1 MEKQETK
8 PKVLV
13 VDDSEFELQL
23 VDFILQEKNYQTVL
37 AGNGSDALLILEN
50 LTPDLILLDIM
61 LPDFDG
67 FEVCKRIKAIDKL
80 KDIPVI
86 FFTSLSNID
95 DIVKGFEAG
104 GVDYVTKPFNT
115 DELLVRIKNHLDLIN
130 SKRKIELQARELSQA
145 NALKDKMFS
154 VISHDLRSPVSSIK
168 LALDFISKGLVKPT
182 DELFNETIN
191 DLVKTTDEAYILLEN
206 LLGWAKSQSNILN
219 VFPESLDLKPL
230 ASNIAG
236 LLKLTSENKKIRI
249 ENNIPEGIT
258 VFADIQMIQSVLRN
272 LLSNALKFTPE
283 NGSVEMSAVEMNTEV
298 KVSIKDSGVGI
309 SESNLKR
316 IFDQDQPLKTTGT
329 NKESGSGLGLI
340 LCKDFVEKT
349 GGRIWVESEEGKG
362 STFIFTIPVNRIREI
377 K

>member
-37 AGNGSDALLILEN
+37 AGNGSDTLLILEN

-67 FEVCKRIKAIDKL
+67 FEVCKRIKAVDKL

-182 DELFNETIN
+182 DELFNVTIN

>member
-37 AGNGSDALLILEN
+37 AGNGTDALIILET

-67 FEVCKRIKAIDKL
+67 FEVCKKLKTIDTI

-115 DELLVRIKNHLDLIN
+115 DELLVRIKTHLDLIN

-182 DELFNETIN
+182 DELFNETIKG
-191 DLVKTTDEAYILLEN
+191 LVKTTDEAYILLEN

-219 VFPESLDLKPL
+219 VYPESLDLKLL
-230 ASNIAG
+230 ASSIAG
-236 LLKLTSENKKIRI
+236 LLKLNSENKKISI

-258 VFADIQMIQSVLRN
+258 VFADMQMIQSVLRN

-283 NGSVEMSAVEMNTEV
+283 NGSVEMNALEMNTEV
-298 KVSIKDSGVGI
+298 IISIKDSGVGI
-309 SESNLKR
+309 SEPSLKR
-316 IFDQDQPLKTTGT
+316 IFDQDQPVKTLGT

-340 LCKDFVEKT
+340 LCKDFVEKN
-349 GGRIWVESEEGKG
+349 GGKIWVESEKGKG
-362 STFIFTIPVNRIREI
+362 SIFSFTVPVNSII

>member
-86 FFTSLSNID
+86 FVTSLSNID

-182 DELFNETIN
+182 DELFNVTIN

-362 STFIFTIPVNRIREI
+362 STFIFTIPLNRIREI

>member
-37 AGNGSDALLILEN
+37 AGNGTDALLILET

-67 FEVCKRIKAIDKL
+67 FEVCKKLKTIDKL

-115 DELLVRIKNHLDLIN
+115 DELLVRIKTHLDLIN

-182 DELFNETIN
+182 DELFNETIKG
-191 DLVKTTDEAYILLEN
+191 LVKTTDEAYILLEN
-206 LLGWAKSQSNILN
+206 LLGWAKSQSNILT
-219 VFPESLDLKPL
+219 VYPESLDLKLL
-230 ASNIAG
+230 ASSIAG
-236 LLKLTSENKKIRI
+236 LLKLTSENKKISI

-258 VFADIQMIQSVLRN
+258 VFADMQMIQSVLRN

-283 NGSVEMSAVEMNTEV
+283 NGSIEMNALEMNTEV
-298 KVSIKDSGVGI
+298 IISIKDSGVGI
-309 SESNLKR
+309 SEPSLKR
-316 IFDQDQPLKTTGT
+316 IFDQDQPVKTLGT

-340 LCKDFVEKT
+340 LCKDFVEKN
-349 GGRIWVESEEGKG
+349 GGRIWVESEKGKG
-362 STFIFTIPVNRIREI
+362 STFSFTVPVNRII

>member
-80 KDIPVI
+80 IDIPVI

-182 DELFNETIN
+182 DELFNVTIN

-340 LCKDFVEKT
+340 LCKDFVENT

-362 STFIFTIPVNRIREI
+362 STFIFTIPLNRIREI

>member
-37 AGNGSDALLILEN
+37 AGNGTDALIILET

-67 FEVCKRIKAIDKL
+67 FEVCKKLKTIDKL

-115 DELLVRIKNHLDLIN
+115 DELLVRIKTHLDLIN

-182 DELFNETIN
+182 DELFNETIKG
-191 DLVKTTDEAYILLEN
+191 LVKTTDEAYILLEN

-219 VFPESLDLKPL
+219 VYPESLDLKPL
-230 ASNIAG
+230 ASSIAG
-236 LLKLTSENKKIRI
+236 LLKLTSENKKISI

-258 VFADIQMIQSVLRN
+258 VFADMQMIQSVLRN

-283 NGSVEMSAVEMNTEV
+283 NGSIEMNALEMNTEV
-298 KVSIKDSGVGI
+298 IISIKDSGVGI
-309 SESNLKR
+309 SEPSLKR
-316 IFDQDQPLKTTGT
+316 IFDQDQPVKTLGT

-340 LCKDFVEKT
+340 LCKDFVEKN
-349 GGRIWVESEEGKG
+349 GGRIWVESEKGKG
-362 STFIFTIPVNRIREI
+362 STFSFTIPVNRII